1 MDQDR
6 WIILYHATNNYHA
19 DKVKYLEKGANF
31 EVRDKNE
38 KSSLDLATD
47 KQNNDIVE
55 YLQEKIKSKTGFSKG
70 KSEKAEKRPLFSRIT
85 YMNLI
90 TTSIAGS
97 IP

>member
-55 YLQEKIKSKTGFSKG
+55 YLQEK
-70 KSEKAEKRPLFSRIT
+70 SRVKQVLVRVSQKKQKKDHCFQELPI
-85 YMNLI
+85 
-90 TTSIAGS
+90 
-97 IP
+97 